1 MVYTFY
7 KYQANGND
15 FILIDNRKK
24 VFKKNNTKLI
34 NKICDRKLG
43 VGADGLILLEEDSLL
58 DFKMT
63 YINSD
68 GSESG
73 FCGNGSRCIT
83 HLSKILNIAHGEIK
97 FSAIDGNHIAKF
109 NYDNTVSVSMNDIN
123 ISDFI
128 TYDNKFKTTF
138 INSGSPH
145 LIFLVNDV
153 HEIDIYNE
161 AKIIKHDYNS
171 IYGGFNIN
179 FISINNKSF
188 NMRTFERGVE
198 DETLSCGS
206 GVVAASCFLKFHKLF
221 EKDSIKINMKGG
233 ELFTTIEKNNNIYNN
248 IWLRGNVELVYVGN
262 LKIR

>member
-1 MVYTFY
+1 MKYTFY

-24 VFKKNNTKLI
+24 TFKKNNTKLI

-43 VGADGLILLEEDSLL
+43 IGADGLILLDDDPFL

-73 FCGNGSRCIT
+73 FCANGSRCIT
-83 HLSKILNIAHGEIK
+83 HLSKILNIANAEIK
-97 FSAIDGNHIAKF
+97 FSAIDGNHVAKF

-123 ISDFI
+123 ISDFNS
-128 TYDNKFKTTF
+128 YDNKFKTTL

-153 HEIDIYNE
+153 YEIDIYNE
-161 AKIIKHDYNS
+161 VKIIKHD
-171 IYGGFNIN
+171 
-179 FISINNKSF
+179 
-188 NMRTFERGVE
+188 
-198 DETLSCGS
+198 
-206 GVVAASCFLKFHKLF
+206 
-221 EKDSIKINMKGG
+221 
-233 ELFTTIEKNNNIYNN
+233 
-248 IWLRGNVELVYVGN
+248 
-262 LKIR
+262 

>member
-1 MVYTFY
+1 MKYTFY

-34 NKICDRKLG
+34 KKICDRKLG
-43 VGADGLILLEEDSLL
+43 IGADGLILLEEDALL

-83 HLSKILNIAHGEIK
+83 HLSKILNMTDGEIK

-123 ISDFI
+123 STDFI
-128 TYDNKFKTTF
+128 SYNNKFKTTL
-138 INSGSPH
+138 IDSGSPH
-145 LIFLVNDV
+145 LFFFS
-153 HEIDIYNE
+153 
-161 AKIIKHDYNS
+161 K
-171 IYGGFNIN
+171 
-179 FISINNKSF
+179 
-188 NMRTFERGVE
+188 
-198 DETLSCGS
+198 
-206 GVVAASCFLKFHKLF
+206 
-221 EKDSIKINMKGG
+221 
-233 ELFTTIEKNNNIYNN
+233 
-248 IWLRGNVELVYVGN
+248 
-262 LKIR
+262 